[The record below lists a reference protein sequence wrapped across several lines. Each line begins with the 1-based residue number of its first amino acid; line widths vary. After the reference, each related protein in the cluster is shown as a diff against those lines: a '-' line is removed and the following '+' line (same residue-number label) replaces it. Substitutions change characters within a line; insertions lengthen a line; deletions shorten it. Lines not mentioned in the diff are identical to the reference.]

1 MKSSDPESAQ
11 ILDYIHIITNV
22 ADNKLNVFVTTSN
35 QALIELGTVTANFLD
50 QILGAKFSAKIEFKH
65 EFSVD
70 INKFIDNTSNYSF
83 YHALTKNYHT
93 KLVWNAINAR

>member
-35 QALIELGTVTANFLD
+35 QALIELGAVAAYFLD
-50 QILGAKFSAKIEFKH
+50 QILGVKFSAKIELKH
-65 EFSVD
+65 
-70 INKFIDNTSNYSF
+70 
-83 YHALTKNYHT
+83 
-93 KLVWNAINAR
+93 